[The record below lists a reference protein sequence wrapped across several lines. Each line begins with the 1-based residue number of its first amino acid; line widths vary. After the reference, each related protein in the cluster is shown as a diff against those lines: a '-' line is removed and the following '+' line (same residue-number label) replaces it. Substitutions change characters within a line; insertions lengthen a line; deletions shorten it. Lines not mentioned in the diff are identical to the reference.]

1 MHPPTFSRTLLLMY
15 SLGNH
20 AFSSKALIIY
30 GIRNGV
36 DNALAALFADSGFLV
51 HIDSLIHPTHV
62 LVNSFD
68 EQPSATNVVVVHAL
82 QHCSFFATVMST
94 PSIAKI

>member
-1 MHPPTFSRTLLLMY
+1 MY

-30 GIRNGV
+30 WTRNGV
-36 DNALAALFADSGFLV
+36 DNALAGLFADYGYLV
-51 HIDSLIHPTHV
+51 HIDSLIHPANV

-68 EQPSATNVVVVHAL
+68 EQPSAINVVVTHEL
-82 QHCSFFATVMST
+82 QRCSYFADRDIHLVDC
-94 PSIAKI
+94 